1 MKPTKQEKPL
11 RPPPK
16 IEAIQDELKA
26 GTPAADVSTKVGA
39 STPAVVLP
47 APRQP
52 KMRPQ
57 AATPVVSDVRL
68 IAPSEGSAWG
78 AASGGSQT
86 FSSSSGPIEMPE
98 SPSGSAR
105 SQPARWRHR
114 LRPTQAASLARP
126 LEARPTRADHSQ
138 ISFTCP
144 ACHHSI
150 SLPLLQAGQKA
161 RCPQCS
167 SAIRAPQLHTLG
179 QAHNYERS
187 VESLLHPEHFSS
199 SPRPQRRLLGMP
211 WPKMHQL
218 LLGVAVA
225 IVALGG
231 FQLTRFRGAVAPINH
246 GPQTITLETKLQQ
259 DVFDPVADAEKLV
272 TAFLV
277 ADNWQT
283 RARFVRDPIRVG
295 KLLEQYYPSERL
307 GHPLPPVSVIASAP
321 TYYYNTEQLK
331 HRHNMVEVEMPDGLQ
346 HHFIVEFLPEGPKI
360 EWESSV
366 AYVPVAWPKMLATAD
381 PNTVY
386 LQRVCACLDD
396 YYNHE
401 FSDHSAYISLYLQDP
416 NTGASL
422 GNGYLLRDSAAAVE
436 VLAVL
441 GPHNRQH
448 LKRVMIEVR
457 PRPTSAKNRLIEI
470 TRFIKSGFRSPE
482 GSTVVSVE

>member
-11 RPPPK
+11 SPPPTIK
-16 IEAIQDELKA
+16 AIRDELKA
-26 GTPAADVSTKVGA
+26 GTPAADAPTKVGPQV
-39 STPAVVLP
+39 PAIVLP

-52 KMRPQ
+52 IMRHQ

-78 AASGGSQT
+78 AASSGSQT
-86 FSSSSGPIEMPE
+86 FSSSSGPIEMPK
-98 SPSGSAR
+98 SPSGPAR
-105 SQPARWRHR
+105 SKPSRWKHR

-126 LEARPTRADHSQ
+126 LDACPTRADHGM

-144 ACHHSI
+144 ACHHPI
-150 SLPLLQAGQKA
+150 SLPLPQAGQKA

-179 QAHNYERS
+179 QAHSYERS

-199 SPRPQRRLLGMP
+199 HPRRQRRFLGMP

-218 LLGVAVA
+218 LLGAAAA
-225 IVALGG
+225 IVAVCG
-231 FQLTRFRGAVAPINH
+231 FQLTRFRGTVAPVNL

-272 TAFLV
+272 KAFLM
-277 ADNWQT
+277 ADSWQA

-295 KLLEQYYPSERL
+295 KLLEQSYPGEFLR
-307 GHPLPPVSVIASAP
+307 HPIPPVSVIASAP
-321 TYYYNTEQLK
+321 TYYYKTEQLK
-331 HRHNMVEVEMPDGLQ
+331 HRHSLVEVEMPDGLP

-366 AYVPVAWPKMLATAD
+366 AYVPVSWQEMLAAAD

-401 FSDHSAYISLYLQDP
+401 FSDRSKYISLYLQDA

-457 PRPTSAKNRLIEI
+457 PSPTSPTNRLIEI

-482 GSTVVSVE
+482 ASTAVE